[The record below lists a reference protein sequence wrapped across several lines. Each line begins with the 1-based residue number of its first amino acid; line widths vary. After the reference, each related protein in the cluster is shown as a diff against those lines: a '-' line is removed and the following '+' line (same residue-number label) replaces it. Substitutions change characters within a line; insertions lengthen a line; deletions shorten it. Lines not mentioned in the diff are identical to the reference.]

1 MKKHVWKIAL
11 IAFIIVWSIVQLRPH
26 WDPES
31 KSIKLNI
38 KPGLDIAGG
47 TSLIYEIDTAD
58 LKPVEVKGLATNM
71 IPILMKR
78 IDPGNVANVMMRPQ
92 GDRRIEIQLPLAS
105 ADTLKRRKAYEEAL
119 GELEVF
125 NINLLR
131 IKRALG
137 DEPAKREE
145 FFAQVAGG
153 STERKAI
160 LDELARTYDAR
171 REKQTQRNAATAKM
185 AELVTALD
193 AAKLQGSYVK
203 AMASAWSNYDDAKKA
218 EELRKHVE
226 RICKEDQELSAD
238 AAKLEEAIQK
248 GVDLIGQYLQ
258 SYKSWADAVNE
269 ITKPVT
275 GRDDQWEAAVAKLGE
290 LNLSVEQVTA
300 ILDMPV
306 RSVDRRE
313 ALAKIK
319 ERFADRKDKIEA
331 AEKAYA
337 SYKSVGGRLDDPE
350 DLKRMLKGAGVLEFR
365 ILPTEGDST
374 GKTNQTEIA
383 GYLDA
388 LKSKGP
394 KAASV
399 GGYAWCEIENI
410 NEFKQVPGC
419 IVGQFGSKFYVL
431 CSNKSGET
439 MLRSHNKP
447 WKLTGS
453 RPSTDDMGRRAIAFS
468 FDPIAANLFYDLT
481 KNNRGRPLAILLD
494 GLVLSAPNIEEAIG
508 SSGIIRGEF
517 TDTEVKDMVNKL
529 NAGSFPARLSDMPIS
544 EKTIG
549 ATIGADNRD
558 RSILA
563 GIIGLTCTAVFM
575 IFYYQL
581 GGIIAVI
588 ALALN
593 FLFILSTM
601 AMSRSTFTLSGIAGL
616 LLTVGMSVDANV
628 LIFERI
634 REEQERGS
642 TVRMAIA
649 NGYSRAFWT
658 IFDSNL
664 TTFFSGLILY
674 LVASEE
680 LKGFAIVLM
689 IGLAWSMFTALF
701 VTRVILDV
709 LLDTRILRSHL
720 RMFKAFSKPTIN
732 WMAMRPAFF
741 LFSAAC
747 IIAGITVFILR
758 DDTKN
763 NKYDIEFTGGTSV
776 QIDLKPGTAYD
787 RAKVETAI
795 QTIGEKTGNKALAS
809 VSVYQIGDTGLQYE
823 ITTTATNRTSATITF
838 PASAPPQTL
847 ESIQSAI
854 ETATADTAD
863 RLYGLQIESTDNKT
877 FTISTGQV
885 NEAMLKRVLV
895 AAFGRPMAT
904 LTLTDGGNHTH
915 ASIEETITKALET
928 DKEQKEQLDGLQVTG
943 SNPNFVVSV
952 NPGSDAL
959 LKQVLEKTFGQQVT
973 KIVEPAVVSEPVV
986 DPIVTNAIRQAFKD
1000 DLAQREDIGLTMAA
1014 PVKIGDQ
1021 EVELADYI
1029 GGVKIACTLDKAST
1043 GAEIDRRIKDIR
1055 LKQDT
1060 QHIAWY
1066 PFTLFKSDLT
1076 PLAATDSVKEFIFVS
1091 SLPEAGYREISESDW
1106 MRFVENE
1113 QARLNR
1119 SAQLETSLARITQID
1134 PSIGRESVMRAWVAI
1149 VLMLIAI
1156 LFYIWVRFGTAMF
1169 GGASVIAMIHDVLFT
1184 LGALVSC
1191 VYLANTVLGR
1201 ALLVQDF
1208 KINLQAIAAFLTVL
1222 GYSLNDKIV
1231 VFDRIRENRGRLSS
1245 VTPFML
1251 NDSINQTLSRTL
1263 LTGVTTL
1270 TVILVMYLWG
1280 GVGLRGFNFIMFIG
1294 IIIGTYSSIAI
1305 ASPLLLIGQR
1315 KAELKR

>member
-26 WDPES
+26 WDSES

-58 LKPVEVKGLATNM
+58 LKPGEVKGLATNM

-145 FFAQVAGG
+145 FFAQVAGS

-160 LDELARTYDAR
+160 LDELAKTYDAR
-171 REKQTQRNAATAKM
+171 REKQNQRNAATAKM
-185 AELVTALD
+185 AELATALD

-203 AMASAWSNYDDAKKA
+203 AMASAWSKYDDAKKA
-218 EELRKHVE
+218 EEVRKHVE
-226 RICKEDQELSAD
+226 TICKADKELSAD
-238 AAKLEEAIQK
+238 AAKLEEAINK

-269 ITKPVT
+269 ITTPVT

-300 ILDMPV
+300 ILDMPA
-306 RSVDRRE
+306 RSVDRRDR
-313 ALAKIK
+313 LAEIK
-319 ERFADRKDKIEA
+319 QKFADRKDKIEA

-337 SYKSVGGRLDDPE
+337 LYKSVGGRLDDPE

-388 LKSKGP
+388 LKTKGP

-399 GGYAWCEIENI
+399 GGYAWCEIESI
-410 NEFKQVPGC
+410 DEFKKVPGS
-419 IVGQFGSKFYVL
+419 ILGQFGSKFYVL
-431 CSNKSGET
+431 CSNKAGET

-453 RPSTDDMGRRAIAFS
+453 RPSTDNMGRRAIAFS

-481 KNNRGRPLAILLD
+481 RNNRGRPLAILLD
-494 GLVLSAPNIEEAIG
+494 GLVLSAPNIEEAIS
-508 SSGIIRGEF
+508 SSGIIRGDF
-517 TDTEVKDMVNKL
+517 TDTQVKDMVNKL

-563 GIIGLTCTAVFM
+563 GVIGLSCTAAFM

-588 ALALN
+588 ALTLN
-593 FLFILSTM
+593 FLFILATM

-628 LIFERI
+628 LIFERV

-649 NGYSRAFWT
+649 NGYARAFWT

-664 TTFFSGLILY
+664 TTFLSGLILY

-709 LLDTRILRSHL
+709 LLDTRTLRSHL
-720 RMFKAFSKPTIN
+720 KMFKAFSKPTIN

-741 LFSAAC
+741 LFSGTC
-747 IIAGITVFILR
+747 IVAGMLVFIFR

-763 NKYDIEFTGGTSV
+763 NKYDIEFTGGTST
-776 QIDLKPGTAYD
+776 QIDLKEGTAYD

-809 VSVYQIGDTGLQYE
+809 VSVYQIGDSGTQYE
-823 ITTTATNRTSATITF
+823 ITTTATNRTSATVTF
-838 PASAPPQTL
+838 PASTASQTI
-847 ESIQSAI
+847 ESVRAAI
-854 ETATADTAD
+854 EKVTADTAD
-863 RLYGLQIESTDNKT
+863 RLYGLQIESADNRT
-877 FTISTGQV
+877 FTVSTGQV

-895 AAFGRPMAT
+895 AAFGRPIAT
-904 LTLTDGGNHTH
+904 LTMTDGGKHSL
-915 ASIEETITKALET
+915 ASIQEMITKALES
-928 DKEQKEQLDGLQVTG
+928 DKEQLDDLQVTG
-943 SNPNFVVSV
+943 SNPSFIVSV

-973 KIVEPAVVSEPVV
+973 KIAEPAVISEPVV
-986 DPIVTNAIRQAFKD
+986 DPIVTNAIRQAFGD
-1000 DLAQREDIGLTMAA
+1000 DLAKREDIGLTITSAT
-1014 PVKIGDQ
+1014 KISDQ

-1029 GGVKIACTLDKAST
+1029 GGVKIVCTLSKSTT
-1043 GAEIDRRIKDIR
+1043 GAEIDRRIRDIR

-1060 QHIAWY
+1060 QEITWY
-1066 PFTLFKSDLT
+1066 PFVLFKNDLT
-1076 PLAATDSVKEFIFVS
+1076 PLGPTDSVKEFVYVS
-1091 SLPEAGYREISESDW
+1091 SLPEAGYREVAESDW

-1113 QARLNR
+1113 QAKLNR
-1119 SAQLETSLARITQID
+1119 SAQLETSMARITQID

-1169 GGASVIAMIHDVLFT
+1169 GGASVIAMTHDVLFT
-1184 LGALVSC
+1184 LGAMVSC
-1191 VYLANTVLGR
+1191 VYLANTAIGR
-1201 ALLVQDF
+1201 ALLIQDF
-1208 KINLQAIAAFLTVL
+1208 KINLQTIAAFLTVI
-1222 GYSLNDKIV
+1222 GYSLNDTIV
-1231 VFDRIRENRGRLSS
+1231 VFDRIRENRGRLSA
-1245 VTPFML
+1245 VTAPL
-1251 NDSINQTLSRTL
+1251 LTDSINQTLSRTV
-1263 LTGVTTL
+1263 LTGLTTL

-1280 GVGLRGFNFIMFIG
+1280 GVGLRGFNFVMFIG

-1305 ASPLLLIGQR
+1305 ASPLLLVGQR